1 MRSKKYRYLF
11 LLLFALSMNDCVKGE
26 NKEVSFGT
34 KEAVPLKEE
43 FAEKIS
49 IEPKYSFVKES
60 LNHIHD
66 KNGTMDSIFEMLY
79 LLKVNPDSLK
89 NPLSIVHIGDSHIQA
104 GFLTGSVMRN
114 MQKQFGNA
122 GRGLVVPLRLAKT
135 NAPRDYQ
142 ISSENTWMG
151 GRLIQRKNTLPI
163 GVGGIALATENSKID
178 FTLKLRQKEQDDY
191 AFNKI
196 TIFSDSLSP
205 KLTVGRQNF
214 SMLDPLKEYP
224 FAYTLELNEKTDS
237 IRLKANS
244 GSNGKSTYYGF
255 SLENGKPGIL
265 YHSIG
270 INGAHYLDYQKEGVL
285 NQIRALKPNLI
296 ILSMGT
302 NEAFGRNFNNAEF
315 RNQIDGVVRKVRE
328 ANPDA
333 VLLLT
338 TPAECYIR
346 RRVNNKTVYSPN
358 SKVARVR
365 SVLIDYAKSKG
376 LAYWDLF
383 EVTGGAGSCKNWY
396 ANKLMAKD
404 RIHFTE
410 NGYQLQG
417 ELLFNGFITE
427 YNEYLSKRA
436 GSDKTVGS
444 AGL

>member
-26 NKEVSFGT
+26 NKEIAPET

-43 FAEKIS
+43 VAEKIV

-66 KNGTMDSIFEMLY
+66 KNGTLDSIFEIFS

-89 NPLSIVHIGDSHIQA
+89 SPLSIVHIGDSHIQA
-104 GFLTGSVMRN
+104 GFLTGAVMRN

-142 ISSENTWMG
+142 ISSDNTWIG

-191 AFNKI
+191 GFNKI
-196 TIFSDSLSP
+196 TIFSDSVSP
-205 KLTVGRQNF
+205 KLSAGRQNF

-224 FAYTLELNEKTDS
+224 FAYALELKELTDS
-237 IRLKANS
+237 VRLKANS
-244 GSNGKSTYYGF
+244 GSNGKSTFYGF
-255 SLENGKPGIL
+255 SLENGKPGVL

-285 NQIRALKPNLI
+285 NQIQALKPNLI

-315 RNQIDGVVRKVRE
+315 RNQIDGVVKRVKA
-328 ANPDA
+328 ANPEA

-338 TPAECYIR
+338 TPAECYVK

-358 SKVARVR
+358 TKVARVR
-365 SVLIDYAKSKG
+365 SVLVDYAKANG
-376 LAYWDLF
+376 IAYWDLF
-383 EVTGGAGSCKNWY
+383 ELTGGTGSSKSWY

-410 NGYQLQG
+410 TGYQLQG
-417 ELLFNGFITE
+417 ELLFNAFITE
-427 YNEYLSKRA
+427 YNEYLSKRT
-436 GSDKTVGS
+436 GSDKTIRS
-444 AGL
+444 ADL